1 MKSKTQIFINLLASG
16 VLIICISCK
25 NFNENFNLEKAE
37 AVKSIDNSSNKLANA
52 DSLSAIFDE
61 NGTIIAYEND
71 CTIVS
76 DINDTNKGIKK
87 FKEISTDKNTADD
100 KSKVF
105 INKPKQNSTP
115 PQTKT
120 IQKNTKIIIPA
131 KIISKES
138 ERIKNIGI
146 ETNTERDHTLQKSNH
161 SVPDL

>member
-1 MKSKTQIFINLLASG
+1 MKSKTQIFINLSACG
-16 VLIICISCK
+16 ALIICVCCK
-25 NFNENFNLEKAE
+25 NFDEDYNLKK
-37 AVKSIDNSSNKLANA
+37 VNVIKSVGNLNDNAINKMNNA
-52 DSLSAIFDE
+52 DSLSAIFNE

-87 FKEISTDKNTADD
+87 FKEISANKNTADD
-100 KSKVF
+100 
-105 INKPKQNSTP
+105 KPKQNSTP

-120 IQKNTKIIIPA
+120 IQKNAKKIIPA